1 MNNKTLF
8 KLSKKIIPGGVNS
21 PVRAFQAVGGTPVF
35 FNKGKGSKV
44 VDVEGNE
51 YIDFVGSW
59 GPLILG
65 HSHPVIL
72 SKLNQVMKKGLSFG
86 VPTKIEL
93 EFAETIK
100 KYFPS
105 MQMIRL
111 VSSGTEATMTAIR
124 LARGYTNKD
133 LIIKFTGCYHGHSDS
148 LLVKAGS
155 GALTLGTPSS
165 PGIPAELTNK
175 TIVLEF
181 NDVDQ
186 LDKAFKLY
194 ANKIACVIVEPIAG
208 NMNFIPASNIF
219 LNKLR
224 ELTKKNKSVLIFDEV
239 MTGFRVALGG
249 AQSLFKVK
257 PDITTLGKVIGG
269 GLPIGAIGGK
279 REIMKKLSP
288 TGDVYQAGTLSGN
301 PLSVTAGLET
311 IKLISKSNFF
321 ISLNNKTKFLVD
333 SINDISEKKN
343 VNISARGI
351 GGMFGIYFRKTPP
364 TNYDQAVDIDL
375 KLFKYFFHY
384 LLKHGIYIAP
394 SAFEAGFISI
404 KHSSID
410 LKRTV
415 SLIEKFFK

>member
-155 GALTLGTPSS
+155 GALTLGAPSS

-194 ANKIACVIVEPIAG
+194 AKKIACVIVEPIAG

-224 ELTKKNKSVLIFDEV
+224 ELTKKKQECF
-239 MTGFRVALGG
+239 
-249 AQSLFKVK
+249 
-257 PDITTLGKVIGG
+257 
-269 GLPIGAIGGK
+269 
-279 REIMKKLSP
+279 
-288 TGDVYQAGTLSGN
+288 
-301 PLSVTAGLET
+301 
-311 IKLISKSNFF
+311 NF
-321 ISLNNKTKFLVD
+321 
-333 SINDISEKKN
+333 
-343 VNISARGI
+343 
-351 GGMFGIYFRKTPP
+351 
-364 TNYDQAVDIDL
+364 
-375 KLFKYFFHY
+375 
-384 LLKHGIYIAP
+384 
-394 SAFEAGFISI
+394 
-404 KHSSID
+404 
-410 LKRTV
+410 
-415 SLIEKFFK
+415 